1 MKQTTDNTHSFR
13 PRGSMRVPL
22 RPMLTMAQIEQEM
35 RLTEAGFYV
44 VAAAANELASVAVF
58 DAMDTLRRN
67 GFHGN
72 KEARKWAT
80 KCEKDIHSYETM
92 MRIRLQDASK
102 RMGTVAEDGRDK
114 YTLWLDTTDRV
125 DEEMKPHMDR
135 LYYAVKMVM
144 DRYSTPHSET
154 LARMWTAHIM
164 LQFAIRQFDTLFSD
178 QKSRTGISLRSAFA
192 SGCMAGQL
200 KAWHHALEALDKQ
213 FCPKDAPD
221 VVLDQDPAVRTGVGA
236 IYNKLNDPDLYN
248 RGAEYGISLNPEVV
262 TVSGEDLKELQ
273 STQY

>member
-22 RPMLTMAQIEQEM
+22 RPMPTMEQIEQEM

-92 MRIRLQDASK
+92 MRIRLQDASR
-102 RMGTVAEDGRDK
+102 RMGTVADDGRDK

-164 LQFAIRQFDTLFSD
+164 LQFAIRQFDTIFSD

-192 SGCMAGQL
+192 SGCMTGQL

-213 FCPKDAPD
+213 LCPKDAPD
-221 VVLDQDPAVRTGVGA
+221 VVLDQDPAVRTGVRA

-262 TVSGEDLKELQ
+262 TVSGEDMKELQ

>member
-22 RPMLTMAQIEQEM
+22 RPMPTMEQIEQEM

-44 VAAAANELASVAVF
+44 VAAAANELASVTVF

-92 MRIRLQDASK
+92 MRIRLQDASR

-164 LQFAIRQFDTLFSD
+164 LQFAIRQFDTIFSD

-192 SGCMAGQL
+192 SGCMTGQL

-213 FCPKDAPD
+213 LCPKDAPD
-221 VVLDQDPAVRTGVGA
+221 VVLDQDPAVRTGVRA

>member
-13 PRGSMRVPL
+13 PQGRIKVFL
-22 RPMLTMAQIEQEM
+22 PMPTMEQIEQEM

-114 YTLWLDTTDRV
+114 YTLWLDITDRV

-135 LYYAVKMVM
+135 LYYAVKMAI
-144 DRYSTPHSET
+144 DRHSTPHSET

-164 LQFAIRQFDTLFSD
+164 LQFAIRQFDTIFSD

-192 SGCMAGQL
+192 SGCMTGQL

-213 FCPKDAPD
+213 LCPKDAPD
-221 VVLDQDPAVRTGVGA
+221 VVLDQDPAVRTGIRA

-248 RGAEYGISLNPEVV
+248 RGAEYGISLNPEAV

>member
-1 MKQTTDNTHSFR
+1 
-13 PRGSMRVPL
+13 MRVPL
-22 RPMLTMAQIEQEM
+22 RPMPTMEQIEQEM
-35 RLTEAGFYV
+35 RQTEAGFYV

-92 MRIRLQDASK
+92 MRIRLQDASR

-154 LARMWTAHIM
+154 LARTWTAHIM
-164 LQFAIRQFDTLFSD
+164 LQFAIRQFDTIFSD

-192 SGCMAGQL
+192 SGCMTGQL
-200 KAWHHALEALDKQ
+200 KAWHHALEALDRQ
-213 FCPKDAPD
+213 LCPKDAPD

-248 RGAEYGISLNPEVV
+248 RSAEYGISLNPEVV
-262 TVSGEDLKELQ
+262 TVSGEDLNELQ

>member
-22 RPMLTMAQIEQEM
+22 RPMPTMEQIEQEM

-44 VAAAANELASVAVF
+44 VAAAANELASVIVF

-92 MRIRLQDASK
+92 MRIRLQDASR

-164 LQFAIRQFDTLFSD
+164 LQFAIRQFDTIFSD

-192 SGCMAGQL
+192 SGCMTGQL

-213 FCPKDAPD
+213 LCPKDAPD
-221 VVLDQDPAVRTGVGA
+221 VVLDQDPAVRTGVRA

-262 TVSGEDLKELQ
+262 TVSGEDMKELQ

>member
-13 PRGSMRVPL
+13 PQGSMRVPL
-22 RPMLTMAQIEQEM
+22 RPMPTMEQIAQEM

-44 VAAAANELASVAVF
+44 VAAATNELASVAVF

-72 KEARKWAT
+72 REARKWAT
-80 KCEKDIHSYETM
+80 KCEKDIHSYETT
-92 MRIRLQDASK
+92 MRIRLQDASR

-164 LQFAIRQFDTLFSD
+164 LQFAIRQFDTIFSD
-178 QKSRTGISLRSAFA
+178 QKSRTGISLRGAFA
-192 SGCMAGQL
+192 SGCMTGQL
-200 KAWHHALEALDKQ
+200 KAWHHALEALDRQ
-213 FCPKDAPD
+213 LCPKDAPD
-221 VVLDQDPAVRTGVGA
+221 VVLDQDPAVRTGVRA

>member
-1 MKQTTDNTHSFR
+1 MTREELQQE
-13 PRGSMRVPL
+13 L
-22 RPMLTMAQIEQEM
+22 RRLEERKEQEM
-35 RLTEAGFYV
+35 RQTEAGFYV

-92 MRIRLQDASK
+92 MRIRLQDASR

-164 LQFAIRQFDTLFSD
+164 LQFAIRQFDAIFSD
-178 QKSRTGISLRSAFA
+178 QKSRTGISLRGAFA
-192 SGCMAGQL
+192 SGCMTGQL

-213 FCPKDAPD
+213 LCPKDAPD
-221 VVLDQDPAVRTGVGA
+221 VVLDQDPAVRTGVRA

>member
-92 MRIRLQDASK
+92 MRIRLQDASR
-102 RMGTVAEDGRDK
+102 RMGTVADDGRDK

-164 LQFAIRQFDTLFSD
+164 LQFAIRQFDTIFSD

-192 SGCMAGQL
+192 SGCMTGQL
-200 KAWHHALEALDKQ
+200 KAWHHALEALDRQ
-213 FCPKDAPD
+213 LCPKDAPD
-221 VVLDQDPAVRTGVGA
+221 VVLDRDPAVRTGVRA

>member
-22 RPMLTMAQIEQEM
+22 RPMPTMEQIEQEM
-35 RLTEAGFYV
+35 RQTEAGFYV

-92 MRIRLQDASK
+92 MRIRLQDASR

-164 LQFAIRQFDTLFSD
+164 LQFAIRQFDAIFSD
-178 QKSRTGISLRSAFA
+178 QKSRTGISLRGAFA
-192 SGCMAGQL
+192 SGCMTGQL

-213 FCPKDAPD
+213 LCPKDAPD
-221 VVLDQDPAVRTGVGA
+221 VVLDQDPAVRTGVRA

>member
-13 PRGSMRVPL
+13 PQGRIKVFP
-22 RPMLTMAQIEQEM
+22 PMLTMAQIEQEM

-92 MRIRLQDASK
+92 MRIRLQDASR
-102 RMGTVAEDGRDK
+102 RMGTVADDGRDK

-178 QKSRTGISLRSAFA
+178 QKSRTGISLRGAFA
-192 SGCMAGQL
+192 SGCMTGQL

-213 FCPKDAPD
+213 LCPKDAPD
-221 VVLDQDPAVRTGVGA
+221 VVLDQDPAVRTGVRA

-273 STQY
+273 ATQY

>member
-13 PRGSMRVPL
+13 PRGRMRVFL
-22 RPMLTMAQIEQEM
+22 RPMPTMEQMEQEM

-58 DAMDTLRRN
+58 DAMGTLRRN

-80 KCEKDIHSYETM
+80 KCEKDIHSYETL
-92 MRIRLQDASK
+92 MRIRLQDASR
-102 RMGTVAEDGRDK
+102 RMGTAAEDGRDK

-144 DRYSTPHSET
+144 DRHSTPHSET

-178 QKSRTGISLRSAFA
+178 QKSRTGISLRCAFA
-192 SGCMAGQL
+192 SGCMTGQL

-213 FCPKDAPD
+213 LCPKDAPD
-221 VVLDQDPAVRTGVGA
+221 VVLDQDPAVRTGVRA
-236 IYNKLNDPDLYN
+236 IGNKLNDPDLYN

-262 TVSGEDLKELQ
+262 TVSGEDLKDLQ